1 MELYIVRHGE
11 TTANRTHILQG
22 MSYPSYLNEIGRE
35 QAISVGK
42 RLKEVKFNHIYTSD
56 LIRAK
61 TTAELIRNELGV
73 KPPLTETK
81 ALRERNYG
89 DFEGHTWAEVRK
101 FYNTNAQRSVVEAP
115 PNGES
120 LYDVRDRINAFIK
133 DLKEK
138 YSDENILL
146 VTHHGAVMMLCVCLL
161 DLGFEHHKKFQFDNG
176 SVTVFQIGDEYNK
189 LKLCNDTCHIL
200 RKSEEIK
207 IS

>member
-11 TTANRTHILQG
+11 TTANKTHILQG
-22 MSYPSYLNEIGRE
+22 MSVPSYLNEIGKE
-35 QAISVGK
+35 QAKSVGN
-42 RLKEVKFNHIYTSD
+42 RLKNTKFDHIYTSD

-61 TTAELIRNELGV
+61 TTAELIQIELQI
-73 KPPLTETK
+73 KPPITETK
-81 ALRERNYG
+81 ALRERDYG

-120 LYDVRDRINAFIK
+120 LYDVRARIDAFINE
-133 DLKEK
+133 LKEK
-138 YSDENILL
+138 YTDENILL

-176 SVTVFQIGDEYNK
+176 SLTIFHIGDEYNK
-189 LKLCNDTCHIL
+189 LKLCNDTCHIPN
-200 RKSEEIK
+200 KSEEIK